1 MRDKKINHAF
11 TIGYEC
17 FVSHYAL
24 VDRINVFPVADAD
37 TGTNLR
43 ISLSPLRDVDN
54 IHDNGE
60 MSDILNRS
68 AIGNSGNIAAAFFR
82 EFIRVE
88 NIEDLGKYAELGRQ
102 NSWQAVAEPCSG
114 SILSVFDSL
123 VQSLES
129 SGNRNFL
136 EIERQLGESVLD
148 TTRKNPVLERAGVVD
163 AGALAMFIFFTG
175 FFRQINGEDDF
186 FIPVSDL
193 LQID

>member
-1 MRDKKINHAF
+1 
-11 TIGYEC
+11 
-17 FVSHYAL
+17 
-24 VDRINVFPVADAD
+24 
-37 TGTNLR
+37 
-43 ISLSPLRDVDN
+43 
-54 IHDNGE
+54 